1 MSKTMQAARP
11 HQPPSPNGG
20 QAEVLLDQQLGALT
34 KTLEQCLTK
43 AKAFTPDSDEFGYR
57 ATAEV
62 VQAMKIAEMSGKLIK
77 AKARLRGELK
87 FQYNVVRT
95 EVAAAAAVA
104 AEPEY
109 EPTPV
114 DPDMPQMTDEEWHSV
129 DGTARYEMR
138 LLTYKIKKMEQ
149 DTLDA
154 RARLAELEED
164 LKRWN
169 ALTDEQKAFRKKL
182 AEEGHPLPPV

>member
-1 MSKTMQAARP
+1 MHAARP
-11 HQPPSPNGG
+11 HQSHPPSGG
-20 QAEVLLDQQLGALT
+20 QAEALLDQQLGALT
-34 KTLEQCLTK
+34 KTLEESLTR
-43 AKAFTPDSDEFGYR
+43 AKSFDAETDEFGHR
-57 ATAEV
+57 AYSEV
-62 VQAMKIAEMSGKLIK
+62 SQAMKIAEMSGKLIK
-77 AKARLRGELK
+77 AKARGELK

-95 EVAAAAAVA
+95 EAAAPTAKV
-104 AEPEY
+104 ESGFHVEY
-109 EPTPV
+109 DPPPR
-114 DPDMPQMTDEEWHSV
+114 DPDYPEMTQDEWNSV

-164 LKRWN
+164 LKHWN